1 VSYQLGNAK
10 VWDGTQWVEA
20 VGDSGF
26 LYGDTIDTSD
36 PVTFTCDATAHV
48 KGAWVEAVA
57 STTSEANQLFLTV
70 YNINVNGQATGTLID
85 VGIGAA
91 GSEVVVAENIAVG
104 GANLN
109 DPRMQFPLFVNVPT
123 NSRIAIRGQSVV
135 AGGKTGVVVIQ
146 TAQGSQSPAT
156 VDVFGTDTSTSTG
169 TTPGLN
175 LAWNEI
181 VASTTQNYAW
191 FVAVFSGSAPV
202 VGNTTTVLRIGTGAA
217 GSESVVRSVTVRHNS
232 AEAFGIPFFEP
243 FTAQVFSG
251 KNIPIGTRLAV
262 SAVGSLAGAGVTLIG
277 VPA

>member
-20 VGDSGF
+20 VGGGGF

-123 NSRIAIRGQSVV
+123 LSLAVEADKIYCLTATVQGG
-135 AGGKTGVVVIQ
+135 AGTRPSLSHRNGMFPILGSTATGGFYQ
-146 TAQGSQSPAT
+146 TASKSSVTGALDNTGS
-156 VDVFGTDTSTSTG
+156 F
-169 TTPGLN
+169 N
-175 LAWNEI
+175 LSGAAW
-181 VASTTQNYAW
+181 
-191 FVAVFSGSAPV
+191 PV
-202 VGNTTTVLRIGTGAA
+202 VY
-217 GSESVVRSVTVRHNS
+217 VR
-232 AEAFGIPFFEP
+232 
-243 FTAQVFSG
+243 
-251 KNIPIGTRLAV
+251 AV
-262 SAVGSLAGAGVTLIG
+262 
-277 VPA
+277 